1 MTDATNLIAALSSGP
16 LSASALCARL
26 GVSRPTLSRAVAAA
40 GARVIRYGKARATA
54 YALRRAV
61 AGQTRFPIHRVE
73 ADARVSAV
81 GWLEPVAPSG
91 YLVSFTEYGEAEHF
105 EGLPWWLQDMRPQGF
120 LGRAFARREAAS
132 LHLPAELREWGDDE
146 VLAAL
151 ATVGDDWIGNL
162 LVGDAALSR
171 YLGTPQS
178 EVEGELVRGDE
189 RANRYPALAA
199 AALAGELPGSSAG
212 GEQPKFAAIVE
223 EAGRRKA
230 VLIKFS
236 SAADN
241 PVARRWASLLVAER
255 LALQTLA
262 EFGLPASHSRLHQF
276 GGQTFLEVERF
287 DRVPATNA
295 QHPRLGRCGVVSLAA
310 LDAAFVGQAN
320 RPWPIITAALAAQG
334 RITAAAQHDA
344 NRLWAFGRLIGNTD
358 MHAGNLAFLHPGSPV
373 LELAP
378 AYDMLPMAL
387 APRASGEVPATL
399 PAPLIGTPPALDAWR
414 VALLAAS
421 AYWESVA
428 TDQRID
434 EPLRN
439 AAHAALASLESLKL
453 PLA

>member
-1 MTDATNLIAALSSGP
+1 MTDASDLIAELSAGP
-16 LSASALCARL
+16 LPASALCARL
-26 GVSRPTLSRAVAAA
+26 GVSRATLSRAVAAA
-40 GARVIRYGKARATA
+40 GGRVIRYGKARATA

-61 AGQTRFPIHRVE
+61 AGQTRFPIHRIE
-73 ADARVSAV
+73 TDARVSAI
-81 GWLEPVAPSG
+81 GWIEPVAPSG
-91 YLVSFTEYGEAEHF
+91 YLVSFTEYGEAVHF

-120 LGRAFARREAAS
+120 LGRAFARREAGS
-132 LHLPAELREWGDDE
+132 LHLPADLREWGDDE

-162 LVGDAALSR
+162 LVGDATLSR
-171 YLGTPQS
+171 YLGKPQT
-178 EVEGELVRGDE
+178 EVIQGDE

-212 GEQPKFAAIVE
+212 GEQPKFAAVVE
-223 EAGRRKA
+223 EDGRRRA
-230 VLIKFS
+230 VLVKFS

-241 PVARRWASLLVAER
+241 PVARRWASLLVAEH

-262 EFGLPASHSRLHQF
+262 AFGLPASHSSLHQF

-287 DRVPATNA
+287 DRVPAENA
-295 QHPRLGRCGVVSLAA
+295 QQPRLGRCGVVSLAA
-310 LDAAFVGQAN
+310 LDGAFVGQAH
-320 RPWPIITAALAAQG
+320 RPWPIITAALAALG
-334 RITAAAQHDA
+334 RISPAAQQDA
-344 NRLWAFGRLIGNTD
+344 DRLWAFGRLIGNTD
-358 MHAGNLAFLHPGSPV
+358 MHAGNLAFIHTGSAV

-414 VALLAAS
+414 VAVLAAG

-428 TDQRID
+428 TDPRID
-434 EPLRN
+434 ELVRN
-439 AAHAALASLESLKL
+439 ATHAALAGLEALKL

>member
-1 MTDATNLIAALSSGP
+1 MTDASNLITALSSGP
-16 LSASALCARL
+16 RSASALCTRL

-54 YALRRAV
+54 YALRRTV

-91 YLVSFTEYGEAEHF
+91 YLVNFTEYGEAEHF

-132 LHLPAELREWGDDE
+132 LHLPADLREWGDDE

-151 ATVGDDWIGNL
+151 ATVGDDGVGNL
-162 LVGDAALSR
+162 LVGDAALAR
-171 YLGTPQS
+171 YLGKPQT
-178 EVEGELVRGDE
+178 EVVRGDE

-223 EAGRRKA
+223 EAGQRKP
-230 VLIKFS
+230 VLVKFS

-241 PVARRWASLLVAER
+241 PVARRWASLLVAEH

-262 EFGLPASHSRLHQF
+262 KFGLPASRSSLHHF

-287 DRVPATNA
+287 DRMPATNA
-295 QHPRLGRCGVVSLAA
+295 QHPHLGRCGVVSLAA
-310 LDAAFVGQAN
+310 LDAAFVGQAH
-320 RPWPIITAALAAQG
+320 RPWPVITAALAAQG
-334 RITAAAQHDA
+334 RITPAAQQDA
-344 NRLWAFGRLIGNTD
+344 ERLWAFGRLIGNTD
-358 MHAGNLAFLHPGSPV
+358 MHAGNLAFLHAGSAT

-399 PAPLIGTPPALDAWR
+399 LAPLIVTPPALDAWR

-421 AYWESVA
+421 AFWESVA
-428 TDQRID
+428 TDTRID
-434 EPLRN
+434 ELVRN
-439 AAHAALASLESLKL
+439 AAHAALAGLEALKL